1 MPVPHLAPAS
11 RLTFH
16 GDSLTAAGRRPA
28 DPQDLGHGY
37 VRLVAEALGGIHP
50 GLRVANRGVSGYRVR
65 DLRAAWQADV
75 LADPPDVLSVLVGVN
90 DTWRRY
96 DRNDPTPVADYA
108 RDYRHLLD
116 TAAAAG
122 ARLVLV
128 EPFLVP
134 VTGEQWTW
142 REDLDGRIQ
151 AVRRLAKEYGA
162 LLLAADGLLNQ
173 AARQAGDP
181 AKLTPDG
188 VHLEPR
194 GHELLAAA
202 WLDLV
207 LPERRPR

>member
-28 DPQDLGHGY
+28 HPQDLGHGY
-37 VRLVAEALGGIHP
+37 VRLVAEALGGFHP
-50 GLRVANRGVSGYRVR
+50 GLHVANRGVSGFRVR

-96 DRNDPTPVADYA
+96 DRNDPTSVADYV

-116 TAAAAG
+116 TAAGTG

-134 VTGEQWTW
+134 VTGGQWTW
-142 REDLDGRIQ
+142 REDLDGRIH
-151 AVRRLAKEYGA
+151 AVRRLAGEYDA

-188 VHLEPR
+188 VHLEPL

-207 LPERRPR
+207 LPARERR